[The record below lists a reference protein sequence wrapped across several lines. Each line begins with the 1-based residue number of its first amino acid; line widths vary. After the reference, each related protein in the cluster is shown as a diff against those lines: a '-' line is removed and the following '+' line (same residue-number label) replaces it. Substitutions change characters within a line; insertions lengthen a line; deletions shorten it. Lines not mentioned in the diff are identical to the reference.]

1 MDSALKPLK
10 SQANAASARTV
21 RQSSVPETNRK
32 SRIRVEREPR
42 VRLETDKR
50 RAQLIELGLE
60 RFGKS
65 SFDEVSIED
74 IAQAAGISKGLI
86 YHYFPTKRAFYVA
99 CVRAEA
105 ERFLAFVD
113 RHTEGTPADQ
123 LRARIDM
130 YLTFVGQR
138 GHAFTTLMRS
148 GIGVDMEI
156 ARIVDETRQA
166 CLDVMMHGFDALPA
180 AIWGASADQTQ
191 TPFDD
196 PLVRLALRG
205 FIGFAEAVSIEW
217 VEARAHDPDDAG
229 IPPQEDVR
237 ELLVNAL
244 VASVTSAFAMK
255 KR

>member
-1 MDSALKPLK
+1 MEPVLK
-10 SQANAASARTV
+10 SL
-21 RQSSVPETNRK
+21 K
-32 SRIRVEREPR
+32 SRANGAPRPPRRSAAAPDTSREPR
-42 VRLETDKR
+42 TRLETDKR
-50 RAQLIELGLE
+50 RAQLIELGLQ

-65 SFDEVSIED
+65 SYDEVSIEV
-74 IAQAAGISKGLI
+74 IAQAAGISKGLL

-123 LRARIDM
+123 LRTRIDA
-130 YLTFVGQR
+130 YLTFVRNR

-148 GIGVDMEI
+148 GIGVDTEI
-156 ARIVDETRQA
+156 ARIVDETRRA

-180 AIWGASADQTQ
+180 AIWGVDANQ

-217 VEARAHDPDDAG
+217 VETLAQDSRA
-229 IPPQEDVR
+229 IETSPQEDVR

-244 VASVTSAFAMK
+244 VAGVTSAFAMK
-255 KR
+255 KK